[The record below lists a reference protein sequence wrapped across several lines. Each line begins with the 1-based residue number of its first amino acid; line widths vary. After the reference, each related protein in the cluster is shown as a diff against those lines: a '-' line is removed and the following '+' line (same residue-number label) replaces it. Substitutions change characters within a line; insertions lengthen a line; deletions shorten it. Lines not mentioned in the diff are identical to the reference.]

1 MIVLSA
7 TDIKKEYGTD
17 IILNDVSFHINDG
30 DKVGLIGAN
39 GAGKTT
45 LMKILAGEM
54 PYEGGNFFVSS
65 ELTVG
70 YLRQNDDFKSDKTV
84 IKEVYSIFAPLEK
97 AEEDMHTLSDEIAE
111 RAANGED
118 VTKLLMR
125 YDSMHM
131 KFEQD
136 GGYSYKSEIN
146 GILTSMAFTEDFYDK
161 KISTLSG
168 GERTRLALACMLLKK
183 PDILLLDEPTNHL
196 DIGTLKWLEQYLK
209 AYKGT
214 VLIISHDRYFLDQL
228 VNKIFEVENHKLYM
242 YDGNYSTFA
251 QKKAERRAAE
261 MKKYEKQQT
270 EIARQ
275 EEIIRRFKQ
284 HNTEHLTKR
293 AKSRE
298 KMLEHMEIV
307 ERPENLPDKVKIS
320 FKQNF
325 NSGNDVLIGENL
337 SMGFGFGEKRRELF
351 RGVSFDIK
359 RGERICIVG
368 PNGIG
373 KTTLLKI
380 MMQQIL
386 PDRGRVKIGHNVTFG
401 YYDQGQRLLN
411 DANTVLGELKESYRL
426 YSDTEMRNILGRFL
440 FRGEDVFLEI
450 GALSGGEK
458 ARLSLLKMMLSGANT
473 LVLDEPTNH
482 LDIDSKE
489 IFEDALLDFPG
500 TVIVVSHDRYF
511 LNKIPTRIFEIAP
524 DGITEYLGTYDYYV
538 EKKQSVDSGKKYLAE
553 LSGRGAGGNSSYEP
567 AYRFN
572 GAESKEAHVCGKGK
586 SVNKGVK
593 AESAAAPGEN
603 VAGKTVLP
611 ENSAEARRLQKERER
626 EERKLTRL
634 IEQLESEIEQLESDI
649 TAMTEEMALPENL
662 TNHELLAVLSVGL
675 DEKNALL
682 SQKYE
687 KWEQLAAEKSK
698 KE

>member
-1 MIVLSA
+1 M
-7 TDIKKEYGTD
+7 
-17 IILNDVSFHINDG
+17 
-30 DKVGLIGAN
+30 
-39 GAGKTT
+39 
-45 LMKILAGEM
+45 
-54 PYEGGNFFVSS
+54 
-65 ELTVG
+65 
-70 YLRQNDDFKSDKTV
+70 
-84 IKEVYSIFAPLEK
+84 
-97 AEEDMHTLSDEIAE
+97 
-111 RAANGED
+111 
-118 VTKLLMR
+118 
-125 YDSMHM
+125 
-131 KFEQD
+131 
-136 GGYSYKSEIN
+136 
-146 GILTSMAFTEDFYDK
+146 
-161 KISTLSG
+161 
-168 GERTRLALACMLLKK
+168 
-183 PDILLLDEPTNHL
+183 
-196 DIGTLKWLEQYLK
+196 
-209 AYKGT
+209 
-214 VLIISHDRYFLDQL
+214 
-228 VNKIFEVENHKLYM
+228 
-242 YDGNYSTFA
+242 
-251 QKKAERRAAE
+251 
-261 MKKYEKQQT
+261 
-270 EIARQ
+270 
-275 EEIIRRFKQ
+275 
-284 HNTEHLTKR
+284 
-293 AKSRE
+293 
-298 KMLEHMEIV
+298 
-307 ERPENLPDKVKIS
+307 
-320 FKQNF
+320 
-325 NSGNDVLIGENL
+325 
-337 SMGFGFGEKRRELF
+337 
-351 RGVSFDIK
+351 
-359 RGERICIVG
+359 
-368 PNGIG
+368 
-373 KTTLLKI
+373 
-380 MMQQIL
+380 
-386 PDRGRVKIGHNVTFG
+386 TFG

-572 GAESKEAHVCGKGK
+572 GAESKEAHVCGEGK
-586 SVNKGVK
+586 SVNEGVK

>member
-1 MIVLSA
+1 
-7 TDIKKEYGTD
+7 
-17 IILNDVSFHINDG
+17 
-30 DKVGLIGAN
+30 
-39 GAGKTT
+39 
-45 LMKILAGEM
+45 
-54 PYEGGNFFVSS
+54 
-65 ELTVG
+65 
-70 YLRQNDDFKSDKTV
+70 
-84 IKEVYSIFAPLEK
+84 
-97 AEEDMHTLSDEIAE
+97 
-111 RAANGED
+111 
-118 VTKLLMR
+118 
-125 YDSMHM
+125 
-131 KFEQD
+131 
-136 GGYSYKSEIN
+136 
-146 GILTSMAFTEDFYDK
+146 
-161 KISTLSG
+161 
-168 GERTRLALACMLLKK
+168 
-183 PDILLLDEPTNHL
+183 
-196 DIGTLKWLEQYLK
+196 
-209 AYKGT
+209 
-214 VLIISHDRYFLDQL
+214 
-228 VNKIFEVENHKLYM
+228 
-242 YDGNYSTFA
+242 
-251 QKKAERRAAE
+251 

-380 MMQQIL
+380 MMQQIV
-386 PDRGRVKIGHNVTFG
+386 PDSGRVKIGHNVTFG

-411 DANTVLGELKESYRL
+411 EANTVLGELKESYRL

-572 GAESKEAHVCGKGK
+572 GAESKEAHVRGKGK

-687 KWEQLAAEKSK
+687 EWEQLAAEKSK

>member
-17 IILNDVSFHINDG
+17 VILQDISFHINGG

-54 PYEGGNFFVSS
+54 PYEGGNFFVSN

-70 YLRQNDDFKSDKTV
+70 YLRQNDDFQSERTVLEEAYGIFSHLQKT
-84 IKEVYSIFAPLEK
+84 
-97 AEEDMHTLSDEIAE
+97 EDEMHALSDEIAA
-111 RAANGED
+111 RAENGED
-118 VTKLLMR
+118 VTKFLMR
-125 YDSMHM
+125 YDSMHT

-146 GILTSMAFTEDFYDK
+146 GILSSMAFTEDFYDK

-183 PDILLLDEPTNHL
+183 PDILMLDEPTNHL

-228 VNKIFEVENHKLYM
+228 VNKIFEVENHKLYV

-251 QKKAERRAAE
+251 QKKAERRTAE
-261 MKKYEKQQT
+261 MRKYEKQQT

-298 KMLEHMEIV
+298 KMLEHMEII
-307 ERPENLPDKVKIS
+307 ERPDNLPDKVKIQ

-325 NSGNDVLIGENL
+325 KSGNDVLTGENL
-337 SMGFGFGEKRRELF
+337 SMGFGFGQERRELF
-351 RGVSFDIK
+351 SEVNFDIK

-380 MMQQIL
+380 MMQQML
-386 PDRGRVKIGHNVTFG
+386 PDSGRVKIGHNVAFG

-411 DANTVLGELKESYRL
+411 DRNTVLGELKESYRL
-426 YSDTEMRNILGRFL
+426 YTDTDMRNILGCFL
-440 FRGEDVFLEI
+440 FRGEDVFLEV

-511 LNKIPTRIFEIAP
+511 LNKIPTRIFELTS

-538 EKKQSVDSGKKYLAE
+538 EKKQSVESGKKYLE
-553 LSGRGAGGNSSYEP
+553 GLSAQTG
-567 AYRFN
+567 
-572 GAESKEAHVCGKGK
+572 
-586 SVNKGVK
+586 SVNIRSDRDKK
-593 AESAAAPGEN
+593 ENNAEITKETLAGSVSAITEGSVRASMPE
-603 VAGKTVLP
+603 T

-626 EERKLTRL
+626 DERRRDRL
-634 IEQLESEIEQLESDI
+634 IEQLEREIEELEGSIADI
-649 TAMTEEMALPENL
+649 TKKMAQPENL
-662 TNHELLAVLSVGL
+662 SNHQLLAELNAEM
-675 DEKNALL
+675 DEDSRLL
-682 SQKYE
+682 SEKYDE
-687 KWEQLAAEKSK
+687 WERLSLEKSK

>member
-17 IILNDVSFHINDG
+17 IILNYVSFHINDG

-380 MMQQIL
+380 MMQQIV
-386 PDRGRVKIGHNVTFG
+386 PDSGRVKIGHNVTFG

-450 GALSGGEK
+450 RALSGGEK

-553 LSGRGAGGNSSYEP
+553 LSGRWAGGNSSYEP

-572 GAESKEAHVCGKGK
+572 GTESKEAHVRGKGK

-603 VAGKTVLP
+603 VAGKAVLP

-687 KWEQLAAEKSK
+687 EWEQLAAEKSK